1 MSAIAPGNERR
12 RSIGRMAFAAGLLVL
27 LLVPASLLRAAPLV
41 ADLSNHLIAITTDF
55 TGTDV
60 LLFGA
65 VDGPGDVIVVVR
77 GPVTDIAVRRKER
90 IAGVWVNRDSVEFIS
105 VPSFYA
111 VASTRPL
118 DEVIDEA
125 TRRRHA
131 IGLDTLQ
138 FAVAPDSDADDPAAF
153 RSALERIKM
162 RQLLYWP
169 NPIEVNFLGDTLFR
183 TDIWFPSNV
192 PIGSYVIE
200 VLLVRDGAVVSA
212 QTTPLV
218 ISKIGIG
225 ADIFEWA
232 HRQSFLYGLATV
244 AMALV
249 AGWTAHLVFR
259 RI

>member
-1 MSAIAPGNERR
+1 MSAIAPGNRGDGRR
-12 RSIGRMAFAAGLLVL
+12 VFVAAILLVL
-27 LLVPASLLRAAPLV
+27 LLVPTPMLRAAPLV

-65 VDGPGDVIVVVR
+65 VDGPGDVVVVVR
-77 GPVTDIAVRRKER
+77 GPVTDVAVRRKGR
-90 IAGVWVNRDSVEFIS
+90 IAGVWVNRDSVEFVS

-118 DEVIDEA
+118 DEVMDEA
-125 TRRRHA
+125 TRRRHT

-138 FAVAPDSDADDPAAF
+138 FALMPGSDVDETDEF
-153 RSALERIKM
+153 RAALERIKM

-225 ADIFEWA
+225 ADVFEWA
-232 HRQSFLYGLATV
+232 HRQSLLYGLATV
-244 AMALV
+244 AMALL
-249 AGWTAHLVFR
+249 AGWIAHLVFR